1 MSSTLHEMIQHTCLR
16 KYLHVNSDKKGDWYF
31 NERNQIHLIEKQEA
45 TQSQG
50 HENLY
55 NIKSQVTLTELDC
68 PGQMVTAW
76 FYFAVLQLVE
86 HRLFSLD

>member
-1 MSSTLHEMIQHTCLR
+1 MVQHPWLG
-16 KYLHVNSDKKGDWYF
+16 KYLHVKSDKKGDWYF
-31 NERNQIHLIEKQEA
+31 DERNEVDLIEKQEA
-45 TQSQG
+45 AQGQG

-68 PGQMVTAW
+68 PCQMVTAW

-86 HRLFSLD
+86 HFLFSLD